1 MNGYIEPTGR
11 LIMAIGK
18 DLIKDLPAAMVELVK
33 NSYDADATYVK
44 ITYKKTNS
52 GLKIIVEDDGH
63 GMSQETVIGAW
74 MVPSTDYKLKMK
86 KSPKGRIYQGRKGI
100 GRYAVSLLG
109 NKLELITIKDSIKT
123 LASFDWSEFNSEKKL
138 SEIPII
144 ITTSKTNEHSG
155 TMLAITNEYGN
166 NISDEI
172 KESDVLKIEKELSKL
187 LSNIDDFKI
196 EVCYDNFY
204 TDSKKNI
211 TKAISQLELDDAWHY
226 RLTGKVNSDFS
237 YELYYYNFYTKEEKL
252 FKSSFA
258 DDKILI
264 ESMASC
270 GDIYIDYRVYD
281 KDPFG
286 IEVIMNFINGNQN
299 TKLSKTDIK
308 NMLIDQSG
316 ISIYR
321 NDFRIRPYGDKG
333 FDWLNLDSKRVQNPS
348 MSIGSEQINGRI
360 SIESEEVSGLKEKS
374 ARDGLYENV
383 NYFVLQRI
391 ADLSLNLLQ
400 RERFNYR
407 QKKTKKKPNAI
418 DKLFDFTHIN
428 EKMEKAVEKAYKNI
442 KKDPDKTEE
451 QINILNQE
459 ISKEIKILEKEK
471 EEEFLE
477 VKETIAI
484 YQKHTTLGNVISVVL
499 HEGRKPLSWY
509 TNKLP
514 QMNRKLKKFEGE
526 KNISSLVYQDLSSD
540 IEKLNNEAKQMS
552 DFFKRLDPLASN
564 KQKKKRKVNISE
576 KISSVVGIFES
587 TIEAQDIKIEY
598 NMDKTIMLDIIED
611 DLYMALTNIID
622 NAVFWVQYSK
632 FKDKLIKINLYG
644 NADDINIEIYDN
656 GPGIPTEDIV
666 DNLLFLPGFSRK
678 NIVLEE
684 NGTGL
689 GLSIA
694 GEAIQRN
701 QGVLE
706 AIDSQDGAL
715 FRISFR
721 KDLGANNE

>member
-44 ITYKKTNS
+44 ITYKKTDS
-52 GLKIIVEDDGH
+52 ELKIDVEDDGH

-138 SEIPII
+138 SEIPIM

-166 NISDEI
+166 NITDEI

-211 TKAISQLELDDAWHY
+211 TKVISQLELDDAWHY

-407 QKKTKKKPNAI
+407 QKKTKKKPIAI

-632 FKDKLIKINLYG
+632 FKDKLIKINLYD

>member
-74 MVPSTDYKLKMK
+74 MVPSTDYKLKK
-86 KSPKGRIYQGRKGI
+86 QKSPNGRVYQGRKGI

-123 LASFDWSEFNSEKKL
+123 IASFDWSEFNSEKKL
-138 SEIPII
+138 SEIPIMI
-144 ITTSKTNEHSG
+144 NNFKTDEHSG
-155 TMLAITNEYGN
+155 TILAITNEYGN
-166 NISDEI
+166 NLTDEI
-172 KESDVLKIEKELSKL
+172 HESDVLKIEKELSKL

-204 TDSKKNI
+204 DDSTKNI
-211 TKAISQLELDDAWHY
+211 TKIISQLEFDDAWHY
-226 RLTGKVNSDFS
+226 RLTGNVNSDFS
-237 YELYYYNFYTKEEKL
+237 YGLTYHNFYTNETKL
-252 FKSSFA
+252 FKGSFA
-258 DDKILI
+258 DDKILT
-264 ESMASC
+264 EYPQPC

-286 IEVIMNFINGNQN
+286 IEVIMNFINGNQH
-299 TKLSKTDIK
+299 TKLSKTDVK
-308 NMLIDQSG
+308 SMLIDQSG

-333 FDWLNLDSKRVQNPS
+333 FDWLNLDAKRIQNPS
-348 MSIGSEQINGRI
+348 MAIGSEQINGRI
-360 SIESEEVSGLKEKS
+360 SIESEEKSGLKEKS
-374 ARDGLYENV
+374 ARDGLYENAS
-383 NYFVLQRI
+383 YFVLQRI

-400 RERFNYR
+400 KERFNYR
-407 QKKTKKKPNAI
+407 QKRTRKKTNVI

-442 KKDPDKTEE
+442 KKYPDKTEE

-471 EEEFLE
+471 AEEFLE

-514 QMNRKLKKFEGE
+514 QMNRKLKRLED
-526 KNISSLVYQDLSSD
+526 KNEITVDGYIDLSND
-540 IEKLNNEAKQMS
+540 IERLDSEAKRMS
-552 DFFKRLDPLASN
+552 TFFARLDPLASN
-564 KQKKKRKVNISE
+564 KRKKRRKVRVAEII
-576 KISSVVGIFES
+576 KAVVDIFES
-587 TIEAQDIKIEY
+587 IIESQNIIIEY
-598 NMDKTIMLDIIED
+598 DMETSITLDIIED

-622 NAVFWVQYSK
+622 NAVFWVQYTK
-632 FKDKLIKINLYG
+632 ANEKLIKIDLHG
-644 NADDINIEIYDN
+644 NCENVTIEIYDN
-656 GPGIPTEDIV
+656 GPSIPTQGII
-666 DNLLFLPGFSRK
+666 DNILFLPGYSTK
-678 NIVLEE
+678 NDVQED

-701 QGVLE
+701 NGILE
-706 AIDSQDGAL
+706 VVDSKVGAL
-715 FRISFR
+715 FRVSFR
-721 KDLGANNE
+721 RGIGTTNE

>member
-138 SEIPII
+138 SEIPIM

-166 NISDEI
+166 NITDEI

-407 QKKTKKKPNAI
+407 KKKTKKKPNAI

-656 GPGIPTEDIV
+656 GPSIPTEDIV

>member
-138 SEIPII
+138 SELPIM

-166 NISDEI
+166 NITDEI

-706 AIDSQDGAL
+706 AVDSQDGAL